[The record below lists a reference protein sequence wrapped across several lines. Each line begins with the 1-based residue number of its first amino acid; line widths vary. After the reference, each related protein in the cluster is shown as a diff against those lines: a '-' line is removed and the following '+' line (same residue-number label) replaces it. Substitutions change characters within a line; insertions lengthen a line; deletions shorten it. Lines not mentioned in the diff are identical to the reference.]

1 MSVNRTVLH
10 CTVQYCQRLGTA
22 MGTVLSTAVYSSKQV
37 DVDIASQSVIEKGGN
52 DREITQKGDTQ
63 KEERH

>member
-1 MSVNRTVLH
+1 
-10 CTVQYCQRLGTA
+10 